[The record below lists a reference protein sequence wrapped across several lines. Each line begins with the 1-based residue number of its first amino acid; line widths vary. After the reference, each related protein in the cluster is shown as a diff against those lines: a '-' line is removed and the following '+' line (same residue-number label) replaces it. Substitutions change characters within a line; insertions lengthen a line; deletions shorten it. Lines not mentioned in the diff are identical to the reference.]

1 MNSQNILTEELPIM
15 LRLALSYAPAS
26 AREQTLAL
34 LALDTRLAAI
44 LRAARE
50 PMLAQLRL
58 TWWREQ
64 LKAEPSTWPQGDP
77 LLAGLRSWG
86 ERREELVGL
95 IDGWE
100 GLTAPAPLPM
110 EALSELAAAR
120 GEAFAALAE
129 IVGAS
134 GDRDTARR
142 LATNWALADLADHL
156 SDPEEH
162 SRAVALARDRDWRP
176 AALSR
181 RMRPLVVMH
190 GLASRALR
198 RHDAADGVA
207 PKTMRT
213 WLTALRLGLFG
224 R

>member
-1 MNSQNILTEELPIM
+1 MNSQNALTEELPIV
-15 LRLALSYAPAS
+15 LRLALSYAPVL
-26 AREQTLAL
+26 AREPALAL

-64 LKAEPSTWPQGDP
+64 LKAEPSSWPKGDP
-77 LLAGLRSWG
+77 LLAALRSWG
-86 ERREELVGL
+86 DRREALVAL

-100 GLTAPAPLPM
+100 ALTAPAPLPA

-120 GEAFAALAE
+120 GAAFAALAE
-129 IVGAS
+129 IVGAPA
-134 GDRDTARR
+134 DRENASR
-142 LATNWALADLADHL
+142 LGTNWALADLAGHL

-162 SRAVALARDRDWRP
+162 GRAVALARDRDWRR

-198 RHDAADGVA
+198 RHDAVDGVGPRTVA
-207 PKTMRT
+207 T
-213 WLTALRLGLFG
+213 WLTALRLGVIG